1 MLGSKRAA
9 PKASLH
15 PSWSLWLITWLAPC
29 LIVMVL
35 LGSGFWWFIRDH
47 STFHVVAVRV
57 YGAERVPQPELIQ
70 LAQISR
76 GMSLLRLNVERVRM
90 RLMQHPWIREAL
102 VRRAYPNEVEI
113 IVYERH
119 PYAILESGSG
129 YLIDGEGYILSQA
142 TPAEASRL
150 PRLVVKLPHL
160 PSLGE
165 RLTDPAV
172 EAGLRL
178 LGHAHDS
185 PFFRDSVMTQIDIMN
200 PERFVVQTPR
210 GKFILGS
217 SFVDIEAK
225 LDFFPTIDE
234 ALRSSGRRAEY
245 VDISLENQIV
255 VKTSARTTQGAG
267 RLQKRGGS
275 GGQAQ

>member
-1 MLGSKRAA
+1 LLGSKRST
-9 PKASLH
+9 PKAGLH
-15 PSWSLWLITWLAPC
+15 SFWPLSLITWLAPC
-29 LIVMVL
+29 LAVVVL
-35 LGSGFWWFIRDH
+35 LGGAIFWLIRDH

-57 YGAERVPQPELIQ
+57 YGTERVSQPELIQ
-70 LAQISR
+70 LAQINR
-76 GMSLLRLNVERVRM
+76 GMSLLRINVERVRM

-113 IVYERH
+113 IIYERH
-119 PYAILESGSG
+119 PYAVLEGGSE

-150 PRLVVKLPHL
+150 PRVVVKLSHL
-160 PSLGE
+160 PALGE

-172 EAGLRL
+172 EASLRL

-185 PFFRDSVMTQIDIMN
+185 SFFRDNVITQIDIMN

-210 GKFILGS
+210 GTFILGS
-217 SFVDIEAK
+217 SLIDIEAK

-245 VDISLENQIV
+245 IDVSLEHQIV

-267 RLQKRGGS
+267 RLQRRGGS
-275 GGQAQ
+275 SGQAQ

>member
-1 MLGSKRAA
+1 LLGSNRAI

-15 PSWSLWLITWLAPC
+15 PSWPLWLITWLTPC
-29 LIVMVL
+29 LAVVVL
-35 LGSGFWWFIRDH
+35 LGGVIFWLIRDH

-70 LAQISR
+70 LAQIGR
-76 GMSLLRLNVERVRM
+76 GMSLLRINVERVRM

-113 IVYERH
+113 IIYERH
-119 PYAILESGSG
+119 PYAMIESGGG
-129 YLIDGEGYILSQA
+129 YLIDSEGYVLGQA
-142 TPAEASRL
+142 TPTEASRL
-150 PRLVVKLPHL
+150 PRLIVKLSAL

-165 RLTDPAV
+165 RLTGPSV

-185 PFFRDSVMTQIDIMN
+185 PFFRDTVITQIDIMN

-210 GKFILGS
+210 GKFIVGS
-217 SFVDIEAK
+217 SLVDIEAK
-225 LDFFPTIDE
+225 LAFFPTIDE
-234 ALRSSGRRAEY
+234 TLRSSGRRVEY
-245 VDISLENQIV
+245 VDVSLEHQIV
-255 VKTSARTTQGAG
+255 VKTSARTTQAAG
-267 RLQKRGGS
+267 RLQRRGGS
-275 GGQAQ
+275 SGQAQ